1 MTLSDANLP
10 PRDHRSGP
18 LDPRAGQGRAA
29 LMLRDRGGAG
39 PRRIGFLLLPGFA
52 LMAYGCAMEPYR
64 AANELAG
71 RELYRWRHASPD
83 GRPVIASNRVAIL
96 PDQGLERPMEVDDL
110 FVCAGGN
117 PAVFG
122 DPALLSWLRAQAARG
137 VRIGGVSGGPFVLA
151 RAGLLAGHRC
161 TAHWEYIP
169 AMAEHFP
176 GLALTRNIYEIDR
189 HRCTSSGG
197 TAALDMMLALIAAE
211 YGRPLASAVS
221 EWFLHTRVRESGE
234 SQRMSLRERYDV
246 GHPTLLAVLARME
259 ATLEEPLAREAL
271 AVEGGVSVR
280 QLERLFRAHL
290 GSTIAAHYLA
300 LRLDRARALLRQTT
314 LPVLQVAMASG
325 FASAAHFS
333 RAYRARFGQPPRAER
348 GGMAA

>member
-1 MTLSDANLP
+1 
-10 PRDHRSGP
+10 
-18 LDPRAGQGRAA
+18 
-29 LMLRDRGGAG
+29 
-39 PRRIGFLLLPGFA
+39 
-52 LMAYGCAMEPYR
+52 
-64 AANELAG
+64 
-71 RELYRWRHASPD
+71 
-83 GRPVIASNRVAIL
+83 
-96 PDQGLERPMEVDDL
+96 MEVDDL

-271 AVEGGVSVR
+271 AGEGGVSVR